1 MDTNAQHSIEA
12 SADWTLQMRAATIGA
27 IALVL
32 IVASIVAW
40 AVILDRALSAH
51 P

>member
-1 MDTNAQHSIEA
+1 MDTTTQHTAEA
-12 SADWTLQMRAATIGA
+12 SVDRLGQVRAAAIGA
-27 IALVL
+27 IALAM

-40 AVILDRALSAH
+40 AVILDHALSAH